1 MSRQAYWLPLTRRV
15 VPLVWNVYLG
25 LLQVSGERHPPPPPR
40 SLLNSESLSA
50 QEPRVR
56 EQVLEMLFL
65 EA

>member
-15 VPLVWNVYLG
+15 VPLIRNVYLG
-25 LLQVSGERHPPPPPR
+25 LLQVSGERPPR